1 MLTKPT
7 FALTSSLRSH
17 CSLHR
22 QGPTAQGRD
31 WRRCASGR
39 PSRNGS
45 RSNAPKRKPAYGCG
59 SCSAP
64 AFGCANGGSAQVAR
78 SRALVAY
85 LCSDGL
91 LQAYTTATRKRL
103 SIATACLTTSRAK
116 LSSSSAYSE
125 WPSWRLR
132 VASANYRVARL
143 RNRSASSMSRSSRH
157 L

>member
-1 MLTKPT
+1 MCEWTAVEEWLAQQRAEAEACVRMWQLFGP
-7 FALTSSLRSH
+7 SLR
-17 CSLHR
+17 LR
-22 QGPTAQGRD
+22 E
-31 WRRCASGR
+31 WRKCA
-39 PSRNGS
+39 
-45 RSNAPKRKPAYGCG
+45 
-59 SCSAP
+59 
-64 AFGCANGGSAQVAR
+64 GGSIK
-78 SRALVAY
+78 ALVAY

-91 LQAYTTATRKRL
+91 LQAYTAATRKRL